1 MTESEFTARVDV
13 LDLIITVL
21 KDHEKTLSESV
32 ERIELAVERI
42 NAERRKRICYPI
54 G

>member
-1 MTESEFTARVDV
+1 MSDSDLTVRIDV
-13 LDLIITVL
+13 LELLLMIL
-21 KDHEKTLSESV
+21 KEHEKTLSESV